1 MLDVFLMFHET
12 HMNDTKLLVHVESE
26 VLSQAKEVHQTLDSV
41 AKGVSVAL
49 RSMPLDYASWFSSF
63 SFFYSQ

>member
-1 MLDVFLMFHET
+1 M
-12 HMNDTKLLVHVESE
+12 MNDTTMLVHVESE

-49 RSMPLDYASWFSSF
+49 RSMPLDYASWLSSF
-63 SFFYSQ
+63 LMFYSQHSSL